1 MNLSD
6 QPLSDPRSSMS
17 SVLQAYAAG
26 QMRDYGGGEQRV
38 HQREAPMQSPDQHH
52 DGRHDF
58 DFCHGHWHVRNQ
70 RLTQRLVGS
79 QDWETFEAIQ
89 QCRSILGG
97 IGNLDEFSA
106 GWGNGFLG
114 MTLRL
119 FNPQSRQ
126 WSIYWASN
134 RDGILEPPVVGAF
147 ENGVGTFHG
156 HEQHQGQPVLARFI
170 WNEITADSAH
180 WQQALSTDD
189 GASWETNWHM
199 YFSRVSG

>member
-1 MNLSD
+1 MNLLD
-6 QPLSDPRSSMS
+6 QSGPRRPGFLGG
-17 SVLQAYAAG
+17 VLQAYVAALSRG
-26 QMRDYGGGEQRV
+26 YGGGEQRLY
-38 HQREAPMQSPDQHH
+38 QREVPMQSLRQHH

-79 QDWETFEAIQ
+79 QDWETFEAVQ
-89 QCRSILGG
+89 QCRPILGG
-97 IGNLDEFSA
+97 IGNVDEFST

-134 RDGILEPPVVGAF
+134 RDGILEPPVVGGF
-147 ENGVGTFHG
+147 EGGVGTFYG
-156 HEQHQGQPVLARFI
+156 PDQHQGQPVLARFI
-170 WNEITADSAH
+170 WNEITAVSAH

-199 YFSRVSG
+199 YFSRVSR